1 MSEHPYGWLS
11 ILPPI
16 VAILLAIATRKVVLS
31 LIAGIFVGA
40 LVTKHGNV
48 LAALHDTWEIHLW
61 DTLADAGKLRVFSF
75 TILMGAMIGVITQCG
90 GMRGLIQSVSPLA
103 NTRRRG
109 QLATWFLGML
119 IFFDD
124 YANTILLGS
133 TLRPICDRLKISR
146 QKLAFLVDSTA
157 APVAGL
163 ALVSTWVAVEIDYVK
178 SGLSNAGIK
187 DVAAFDVFLASIPYR
202 FYVITAMVMVFLVAL
217 LGRDFGPMLHA
228 ERKALRGDVD
238 ALPGLE
244 EEHARVSAWWNAVL
258 PIVVTLVVVVWLIYK
273 TGADAMGAE
282 LADAKMRDIVGNGD
296 SSLALQY
303 GALWGLATAS
313 ILSVAQRLLNSSQV
327 VEAAMG
333 GARVVL
339 PAIAI
344 LWCAST
350 VSKLTGDE
358 AYDGRTSNESYA
370 FQDHRLY
377 TGEFLKLQLAETFQ
391 PAESTDASNADK
403 VTGISTAVRLLP
415 TVVFILSAFVAFCTG
430 TSWGTMGILMPMVI
444 PLMHSLLAVDDQMG
458 SEFARNP
465 IFLCA
470 VGGVLAGAIFGD
482 HCSPISDTTVLSSQS
497 SGCDHIAHVWTQMP
511 YALAAAVVSIGLGTL
526 PWVGAFQF
534 AVKLVA
540 SCGVGLDT
548 FTVGTPSG
556 INLAANFV
564 S

>member
-1 MSEHPYGWLS
+1 MTEHPYGWLS

-40 LVTKHGNV
+40 LVTKHGN
-48 LAALHDTWEIHLW
+48 LMAAIHDTWEIHLW
-61 DTLADAGKLRVFSF
+61 DTLADPGKLRVFSF

-90 GMRGLIQSVSPLA
+90 GMRGLIRSVSPLA

-178 SGLSNAGIK
+178 SGLSNAGVK
-187 DVAAFDVFLASIPYR
+187 DVAAFDVFLTSIPYR

-238 ALPGLE
+238 APPGLD
-244 EEHARVSAWWNAVL
+244 EEHARVSGWWNAVL
-258 PIVVTLVVVVWLIYK
+258 PIVVTLAVVVWLIYK

-282 LADAKMRDIVGNGD
+282 LVNAKMRDIIGNGD

-303 GALWGLATAS
+303 GALWGLAAAS

-358 AYDGRTSNESYA
+358 AYDGRTSNEPYA

-377 TGEFLKLQLAETFQ
+377 TGEFLKLQLAEKFQ
-391 PAESTDASNADK
+391 SAESNQASNTDK

-415 TVVFILSAFVAFCTG
+415 TVVFVLSAFVAFCTG

-444 PLMHSLLAVDDQMG
+444 PLMYSLLAVDDQMD

-482 HCSPISDTTVLSSQS
+482 HCSPISDTTVLSS
-497 SGCDHIAHVWTQMP
+497 
-511 YALAAAVVSIGLGTL
+511 
-526 PWVGAFQF
+526 
-534 AVKLVA
+534 
-540 SCGVGLDT
+540 
-548 FTVGTPSG
+548 
-556 INLAANFV
+556 
-564 S
+564 